1 MTTAYL
7 NGEYLPLTEA
17 RISPMDRGFL
27 FGDGIYEVI
36 PCHQGKPIGFD
47 AHMSRMREGLT
58 ALDIHSG
65 MTPSDWL
72 EVVTALLEKNTSFI
86 PSGYIGVY
94 LHVSRGADTRRF
106 HAYPKDI
113 SPTLFAFAFELAPP
127 PTPDINKVR
136 PLKVSL
142 AQDKRWQ
149 RCNIKSTSLLGNVMH
164 YQHSHQTGLD
174 ETILYN
180 ASNEITEAS
189 SCNVFAVIDGKVV
202 TPPLDHQ
209 LLPGITRQI
218 ALKALPEAGI
228 ECHER
233 VLTLEELKGADEV
246 WLTSASKEISPVVEI
261 EGQMVADGRPG
272 KRWLQALQ
280 AFNQVKFSA

>member
-1 MTTAYL
+1 MTTAFL

-17 RISPMDRGFL
+17 KISPMDRGFL

-47 AHMSRMREGLT
+47 AHMRRMAEGLK

-65 MTPSDWL
+65 MSADNWRK
-72 EVVTALLEKNTSFI
+72 VVSELLEKNAEFI

-127 PTPDINKVR
+127 PVADKDKVR

-142 AQDKRWQ
+142 SQDKRWQ

-164 YQHSHQTGLD
+164 YQHSYQTGLD

-180 ASNEITEAS
+180 VNDEITEAS
-189 SCNVFAVIDGKVV
+189 SCNVFAVLDGIVV

-209 LLPGITRQI
+209 LLPGITRHI
-218 ALKALPEAGI
+218 AVKALLEAGI

-233 VLTLEELKGADEV
+233 VLTLAELKHADEV

-261 EGQMVADGRPG
+261 EGEAVANGKPG
-272 KRWLQALQ
+272 PLWLKALN
-280 AFNQVKFSA
+280 AFNQVKFDA

>member
-7 NGEYLPLTEA
+7 NGEYLPLAEA

-47 AHMSRMREGLT
+47 AHMSRMREGLA
-58 ALDIHSG
+58 ALDIRSG
-65 MTPSDWL
+65 MEAPDWRK
-72 EVVTALLEKNTSFI
+72 VVSELLTKNTPFF
-86 PSGYIGVY
+86 PTGYIGVY
-94 LHVSRGADTRRF
+94 LHVSRGADERRF

-113 SPTLFAFAFELAPP
+113 NPTLFAFAFALAPP
-127 PTPDINKVR
+127 PIADREKVR

-164 YQHSHQTGLD
+164 YQHSYQTGLD

-180 ASNEITEAS
+180 VNDEITEAS
-189 SCNVFAVIDGKVV
+189 SCNVFAVVDGKVV

-218 ALKALPEAGI
+218 ALKALLEAGI

-233 VLTLEELKGADEV
+233 VLTVAELKDAQEV

-261 EGQMVADGRPG
+261 EGEKVADGKPG
-272 KRWLQALQ
+272 GCWLKALE
-280 AFNQVKFSA
+280 AFNQLKFDA

>member
-1 MTTAYL
+1 MTTAFL

-17 RISPMDRGFL
+17 KISPMDRGFL

-47 AHMSRMREGLT
+47 AHMERMQQGLE
-58 ALDIHSG
+58 ALSISSG
-65 MTPSDWL
+65 MKKEDWL
-72 EVVTALLEKNTSFI
+72 KVVKALVEKNTSFI
-86 PSGYIGVY
+86 PSGYIGIY

-113 SPTLFAFAFELAPP
+113 SPTLFAFAFEMAAPP
-127 PTPDINKVR
+127 VADRQKVR
-136 PLKVSL
+136 PLRVSL

-164 YQHSHQTGLD
+164 YQHSYETGLD

-180 ASNEITEAS
+180 ANEEITEAS
-189 SCNVFAVIDGKVV
+189 SCNVFAVIDGVVV

-209 LLPGITRQI
+209 LLPGVTRKI
-218 ALKALPEAGI
+218 ALKAFMDASI

-233 VLTLEELKGADEV
+233 VITLSELKSAEEV

-261 EGQMVADGRPG
+261 ENEKVADGLPG
-272 KRWLQALQ
+272 PRWLEALQ
-280 AFNQVKFSA
+280 AFERIKYSA

>member
-1 MTTAYL
+1 
-7 NGEYLPLTEA
+7 
-17 RISPMDRGFL
+17 MDRGFL

-36 PCHQGKPIGFD
+36 PCHQGKPIGFA
-47 AHMSRMREGLT
+47 AHMARMQEGLA
-58 ALDIHSG
+58 ALAISSG
-65 MTPSDWL
+65 MSSSDWQQ
-72 EVVTALLEKNTSFI
+72 VVSVLLEKNASFI

-94 LHVSRGADTRRF
+94 LHVSRGTDTRRF

-127 PTPDINKVR
+127 PVADIDKVR
-136 PLKVSL
+136 GLKVSL

-164 YQHSHQTGLD
+164 YQHSYQTGLD

-180 ASNEITEAS
+180 VDREITEAS
-189 SCNVFAVIDGKVV
+189 SCNVFAVIDGEVI
-202 TPPLDHQ
+202 TPSLDHQ

-218 ALKALPEAGI
+218 ALKAMREAGI
-228 ECHER
+228 ACYER
-233 VLTLEELKGADEV
+233 TLTLAELQRADEV

-261 EGQMVADGRPG
+261 EGEKVAEGAAGPL
-272 KRWLQALQ
+272 WLKALQ
-280 AFNQVKFSA
+280 AFNQIKFTA